1 MTEATTARLMTLL
14 LRIFEVKMQ
23 SASPTDLQSTI
34 ALLRDQFSAEFDRTY
49 VENVIIP
56 YFLTNTYVG
65 ERLFLP
71 MIDVKFTKENAL
83 PLYVWGLLN
92 EAWNCSRG
100 RCHGL
105 CSGVGKARTG

>member
-1 MTEATTARLMTLL
+1 MTKATTARLMTLL

-56 YFLTNTYVG
+56 F
-65 ERLFLP
+65 
-71 MIDVKFTKENAL
+71 
-83 PLYVWGLLN
+83 
-92 EAWNCSRG
+92 
-100 RCHGL
+100 
-105 CSGVGKARTG
+105 